1 MINSDSGF
9 ITHFLYTMR
18 LHVILDLIDKVVLD
32 SLVRLMVSFD
42 FVCEMAK
49 IEFSF
54 SQKSES
60 CVIQEVEDAQKI
72 RRTVIDC
79 FEKAVLPGLS
89 DEERRTNLHF
99 VIVGGGPTG
108 VEFAAELHDFVHDDL
123 VKLYPSVKDLVKI
136 TVIQSGDHI
145 LNT

>member
-1 MINSDSGF
+1 MHNCYLLSD
-9 ITHFLYTMR
+9 
-18 LHVILDLIDKVVLD
+18 
-32 SLVRLMVSFD
+32 
-42 FVCEMAK
+42 
-49 IEFSF
+49 FSF
-54 SQKSES
+54 SKILISQKSES
-60 CVIQEVEDAQKI
+60 CIIQEVEDAQKI

-89 DEERRTNLHF
+89 EEERRTDLHF

-108 VEFAAELHDFVHDDL
+108 VEFAAELHDFIHEDL
-123 VKLYPSVKDLVKI
+123 VQLYPSVKDLVKI